1 MIEGAGSLEHP
12 KKNNEVSSPQRP
24 TEAQQETRKM
34 SATDAFEAPQ
44 DDMATSKEWI
54 GLLVLALPCLLIAM
68 DMTVL
73 HLAVPHLTASLDP
86 TSDQLLWIVDIY
98 GFFIAG
104 SLITMGTLGDRI
116 GRRKLLMIG
125 GACFGAASV
134 LAAFANS
141 SEMLIFA
148 RGVLGIA
155 GATLMPSTLSLIR
168 NMFHNDKERSFAIAA
183 WMTTFMLG
191 TAAGPLLGGV
201 VLSYFWWGAVFLL
214 NVPVMALLL
223 LVAPILLPEHKA
235 EKFGRLDLF
244 SAALSLGSILA
255 IIYGVKLFAAYGG
268 GIEALLSTLFG
279 LFGAGLFIRRQ
290 AQLEDP
296 LLDLGLLYRRTI
308 SVPIIIQTAAIFV
321 GMAYFMFLSQ
331 ALQLVIGLSP
341 IEAGMSMLPAT
352 VAGIVG
358 SLGAPALISRFRPG
372 SVMASALVL
381 TAIGFGLLS
390 LPGSVTNIYWLIIG
404 ATIFSL
410 GITPVAMIC
419 TDMVVAAAP
428 ADRAGSAA
436 AMSETSAELGGALGI
451 AILGSIGTAIY
462 RHKMVGIVPDSLGEN
477 AAASVSNT
485 LGGAVNQ
492 LTLDGS
498 HLAQSL
504 LASARD
510 AFSDGLQVISIICTV
525 LMVLSA
531 LGTMVTLR
539 NRPCECKPDNR
550 SDDDPDGDTVI
561 DPTVPQATAP

>member
-1 MIEGAGSLEHP
+1 
-12 KKNNEVSSPQRP
+12 
-24 TEAQQETRKM
+24 M
-34 SATDAFEAPQ
+34 SATDTQNAVH
-44 DDMATSKEWI
+44 DDKATSKEWI

-134 LAAFANS
+134 LAAFANT

-148 RGVLGIA
+148 RGVLGLA

-183 WMTTFMLG
+183 WMTTFMVG
-191 TAAGPLLGGV
+191 TAAGPLLGGL

-235 EKFGRLDLF
+235 EKFGKLDLY
-244 SAALSLGSILA
+244 SAALSLCSILA

-268 GIEALLSTLFG
+268 GTEAVLSTMLG
-279 LFGAGLFIRRQ
+279 LLGAWVFVRRQ
-290 AQLEDP
+290 AKLDDP
-296 LLDLGLLYRRTI
+296 LLDLELLYRRTI
-308 SVPIIIQTAAIFV
+308 SVPIIVQTAAIFV

-331 ALQLVIGLSP
+331 SLQLVIGLSP
-341 IEAGMSMLPAT
+341 IEAGMAMLPAT
-352 VAGIVG
+352 VSGIVG

-372 SVMASALVL
+372 SVMASALGL
-381 TAIGFGLLS
+381 TAFGFGLLS
-390 LPGSVTNIYWLIIG
+390 LPGSVTNIYLLVTG

-428 ADRAGSAA
+428 KDRAGSAA

-462 RHKMVGIVPDSLGEN
+462 RQNMDELIPNTLPDAVATSVG
-477 AAASVSNT
+477 NT
-485 LGGAVNQ
+485 LGGAVNALAQ
-492 LTLDGS
+492 DS
-498 HLAQSL
+498 SNIAQSL
-504 LASARD
+504 LMSARD
-510 AFSDGLQVISIICTV
+510 AFTDGLQVISIICAA

-531 LGTMVTLR
+531 IGTIITLR
-539 NRPCECKPDNR
+539 DARCEAEGG
-550 SDDDPDGDTVI
+550 SDDDPDGDAVI
-561 DPTVPQATAP
+561 DPSLQQATAR